1 MPKRELTAA
10 FVDALNQPGDFFDTK
25 EPGLILRMRC
35 EGGSKKWQVRYRTKG
50 RYRRFTIGDT
60 NNKKLSDAR
69 KEAKRL
75 LAGIQSG
82 DDPQAIKEQ
91 ERNERPQSLKELIED
106 YIELSAKKNH
116 KNWKPEYRLFE
127 MHVYPKLGSRLVEE
141 LTRRDFKILIDNIAG
156 EMPGAGREV
165 LKHLKLVYAW
175 AMEREDVSGSPLVGI
190 TIPLKARYKPRERH
204 LSDAEIIRLWPV
216 WGAMAYPFGT
226 WFQTLIVTGQR
237 RTEVGQMRWRDLD
250 LDKAIWTIPADHM
263 KNKKVHEVPLSPL
276 AVKIINNIPKS
287 GNYVFTTTGEGHI
300 KGFSKAKAKC
310 DRLEALAADE
320 MEPLEN
326 WTVHDLRRTVAT
338 GMGELGIAPHI
349 IEAVQGRSIEGIA
362 KTYNRAKLKDAKRN
376 ALETW
381 TRHVMAITDP
391 DYKNNVVTISA

>member
-10 FVDALNQPGDFFDTK
+10 FVNALNKPGDFFDTK

-69 KEAKRL
+69 KEAKRI

-116 KNWKPEYRLFE
+116 KNWKQEFRLFE
-127 MHVYPKLGSRLVEE
+127 RHVYPKLGSRLVEE

-175 AMEREDVSGSPLVGI
+175 AMEREDVYGSPLVGI

-204 LSDAEIIRLWPV
+204 LSDAKIARLWPV
-216 WGAMAYPFGT
+216 WADMAYPFGT

-250 LDKAIWTIPADHM
+250 LDKAIWTIPAEHM
-263 KNKKVHEVPLSPL
+263 KNTKVHEVPLSPL

-300 KGFSKAKAKC
+300 KGFSKAKEKC
-310 DRLEALAADE
+310 DKQEALDADG

-391 DYKNNVVTISA
+391 DYRNNVFTLGA